1 MTVEECTVT
10 GYKHAR
16 YADSLSEFGTPH
28 ELRRCGG
35 WLLERP
41 IEATSER
48 DLIGCYPI
56 FSCQDWTKLGE
67 DVADLQS
74 DFVALSLV
82 TDPFGGYDPNELQKA
97 FPDGVRAFKPHYV
110 ADLSKPAE
118 TLVSK
123 HHRYYAR
130 RALNQV
136 SVEVCEEPTKFLDE
150 WVDLYGRL
158 AARHNLTGIKA
169 FSRSAFEKQL
179 STPGVIMLCAFHQ
192 DEMVGAH
199 VWYKQ
204 GNVAHS
210 HLTAFSDT
218 GYELMA
224 SYALYS
230 FAITTLRSEVEWLN
244 FGAGAG
250 TDAGSDGLTQ
260 FKRGWASDT
269 RVAYFCQRIFDYRKY
284 DEILSA
290 RGIADNTYFPAYR
303 KGEF

>member
-1 MTVEECTVT
+1 MTVEQCTVT
-10 GYKHAR
+10 GYTHPR
-16 YADSLSEFGTPH
+16 YAASLSEFGAPR
-28 ELRRCGG
+28 ELSRCGG

-41 IEATSER
+41 IQGTSER

-56 FSCQDWTKLGE
+56 FSCHDWTKLPE
-67 DVADLQS
+67 DVADLRR

-82 TDPFGGYDPNELQKA
+82 TDPFGHYDLEDLERA
-97 FPDGVRAFKPHYV
+97 FPDGVRAFKPHHV
-110 ADLSKPAE
+110 ADLSQPAE

-136 SVEVCEEPTKFLDE
+136 TVDVCDKPAKLLDE
-150 WVDLYGRL
+150 WVDLYGCL
-158 AARHNLTGIKA
+158 AARHQLTGIKA

-192 DEMVGAH
+192 GKMVGAH
-199 VWYKQ
+199 VWYKH

-210 HLTAFSDT
+210 HLTAISET

-224 SYALYS
+224 SYALYW

-250 TDAGSDGLTQ
+250 TDGGSDGLTQ
-260 FKRGWASDT
+260 FKRGWATDT
-269 RVAYFCQRIFDYRKY
+269 RVAYFCQRVFDQRKY
-284 DEILSA
+284 DEILAA
-290 RGIADNTYFPAYR
+290 RGIVDNGYFPAYR